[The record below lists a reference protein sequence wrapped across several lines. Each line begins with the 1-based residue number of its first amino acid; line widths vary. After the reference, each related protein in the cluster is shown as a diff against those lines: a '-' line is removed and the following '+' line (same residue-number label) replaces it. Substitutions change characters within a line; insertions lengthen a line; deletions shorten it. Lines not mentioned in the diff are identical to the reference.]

1 MANSQIS
8 KVKFDIIDF
17 IDINGLLST
26 LLAGTL
32 VFSII
37 CTTSYLSYINV
48 NLLKLINISDYF
60 SFSVIFLLP
69 YFYSFIIIMFG
80 IWFSMQ
86 SSQFIFLRS
95 LPLHPYYSKERSK
108 TLTSQNGSTSQTN
121 TTTFFR
127 AIAEISDDDIS
138 DAKKIIRNRDIILK
152 PDGTKFSLVRRK
164 RSRADYFYI
173 IALIFFIPYVQFI
186 YLISEGFPWIVF
198 SLIVKYAAVLMF
210 SVFLISDIRAYIVL
224 NDGNIKIANQFN
236 RLPENSRKLYW
247 NLADSVKEKNKNVIN
262 VTFVVIFLLGLVELG
277 GRQGEMVA
285 FSDIEEIIIS
295 PDISAYKSIDD
306 YKFNA
311 DSTVREADFNVL
323 RQIDKGVILFDRNS
337 AEVVFFGEEGRFY
350 LKFSSSISKILA
362 ESEKKE
368 TLIKKSY
375 FCLHKRG
382 LPFQLNIPY
391 LLNIEPQCKKS
402 LYKTYRATFEPVNQ
416 IDDEKLNLER
426 K

>member
-8 KVKFDIIDF
+8 KVKFDLIDF
-17 IDINGLLST
+17 IDINGLFST

-60 SFSVIFLLP
+60 SFSVIFLFP
-69 YFYSFIIIMFG
+69 YFYFFIIIMFC
-80 IWFSMQ
+80 IWLWMQ
-86 SSQFIFLRS
+86 SSQFLFLRS
-95 LPLHPYYSKERSK
+95 LPLHPNYSKERSK
-108 TLTSQNGSTSQTN
+108 TSTSQGGSTSQTN

-127 AIAEISDDDIS
+127 AIVEISDDDIS
-138 DAKKIIRNRDIILK
+138 DAKKIIKNRDIILK

-164 RSRADYFYI
+164 RDWFDYVYMI
-173 IALIFFIPYVQFI
+173 LMIFLIPYAQFG
-186 YLISEGFPWIVF
+186 YLIIESFPWIVF
-198 SLIVKYAAVLMF
+198 LLITKYAVVSSF
-210 SVFLISDIRAYIVL
+210 FVFLISDIRAYIVL
-224 NDGNIKIANQFN
+224 NDGNIKTANQFN

-247 NLADSVKEKNKNVIN
+247 NLADSVKEKNRNVIN
-262 VTFVVIFLLGLVELG
+262 VTFIVIFLLGLVELG

-285 FSDIEEIIIS
+285 FNDIEDIIIS

-311 DSTVREADFNVL
+311 DSTIREADFNVL

-362 ESEKKE
+362 KSEKKE

-382 LPFQLNIPY
+382 LPLQLNIPH
-391 LLNIEPQCKKS
+391 LLNFQPQCKKS
-402 LYKTYRATFEPVNQ
+402 LYKTYRTTFEPVNQ
-416 IDDEKLNLER
+416 VDDEKLNLAG